1 MIRKARLDEIET
13 LLTISKA
20 CARKMEA
27 EGIYQWN
34 EYYPSAKA
42 FQNDYKRGELYV
54 FDSNKILIGCIT
66 ISQHK
71 DAEYDEI
78 KWLRNDGN
86 NYYVH
91 RLAVHPHQQHKGY
104 AKKLMDFA
112 ESHALKQR
120 ADSIRLDTFSQNKRN
135 QRFYEA
141 RGYTRLDKI
150 YFPKQSDH
158 PFFCYEKLL
167 RLTD

>member
-1 MIRKARLDEIET
+1 MIRKALFDEIET
-13 LLTISKA
+13 LLTITKA
-20 CARKMEA
+20 CARKMIA
-27 EGIYQWN
+27 DGIYQWN
-34 EYYPSAKA
+34 EHYPSAKA
-42 FQNDYKRGELYV
+42 FHTDYKRGELYV
-54 FDSNKILIGCIT
+54 LEQNKEIIGCIT

-91 RLAVHPHQQHKGY
+91 RLAIHPNQQCKGH

-112 ESHALKQR
+112 ESHALNQG
-120 ADSIRLDTFSQNKRN
+120 ADSIRLDTFSQNRRN

-150 YFPKQSDH
+150 YFPKQSEY

-167 RLTD
+167 KLAD